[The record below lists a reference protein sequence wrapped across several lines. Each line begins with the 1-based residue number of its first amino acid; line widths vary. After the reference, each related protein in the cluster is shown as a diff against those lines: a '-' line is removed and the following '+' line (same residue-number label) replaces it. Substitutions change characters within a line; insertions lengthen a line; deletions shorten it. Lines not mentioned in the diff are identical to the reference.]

1 MRSSPHFPS
10 TPLPIAFRRPAG
22 RNRAREDDAM
32 KKQYIV
38 AFTIVCFLLTAGLC
52 LAAAPASMDHGH
64 AGQYSDRAFL
74 SGMIGHHQGAV
85 DMSTKILAST
95 KDEQIKEWAKD
106 IIDAQKKEIDKMN
119 MMLKPLGGLDKV
131 ARDTMLRMDMT
142 PYAGK
147 DADSAFV
154 AAMFDHHKDALDM
167 STSALMYS
175 NDRQVLQ
182 LAEDIISS
190 QVAEM
195 TAFRL
200 WQIDRAKKK

>member
-1 MRSSPHFPS
+1 MRNCFQSPSILNPS
-10 TPLPIAFRRPAG
+10 RFGANPAG
-22 RNRAREDDAM
+22 TALSEAAM
-32 KKQYIV
+32 KKQCIA
-38 AFTIVCFLLTAGLC
+38 AFTVLCFLLTAATC
-52 LAAAPASMDHGH
+52 LATAPASMNHGH
-64 AGQYSDRAFL
+64 AGQYSDRGFL

-85 DMSTKILAST
+85 DMSTKILATT

-106 IIDAQKKEIDKMN
+106 IIEAQKKEIDKMRS
-119 MMLKPLGGLDKV
+119 MLKPLGGLDK
-131 ARDTMLRMDMT
+131 AAHDTMLRMDMSS
-142 PYAGK
+142 YAGK

-154 AAMFDHHKDALDM
+154 VAMFDHHKDALDM
-167 STSALMYS
+167 SVSALMYS
-175 NDRQVLQ
+175 NDRRVLQ